1 MVALIQ
7 KKGLRDFDWLLAFM
21 AIGIVVFGTI
31 QIRHAQPTEGYWVKQ
46 LIGLGIAIVAML
58 AVAFNDYRK
67 LLNLAPAFY
76 VFGLILLVIVLIP
89 GVGLKINGQQAWI
102 RVPGIGQ
109 FQPSEFVKVTT
120 AMMLARYFGRHRSGP
135 LTLKEIAIGGV
146 ILGLPCALVLLE
158 HDVGSVIT
166 YIPILLVV
174 LFLSAI
180 KMRYVVA
187 ALVMG
192 VLLLPFAYWV
202 GVKTKLVKNYQ
213 QERINVILDP
223 EKADRRGFGY
233 NTWQSILTIGEGG
246 LLGTPT
252 SKEHSQSSLKFL
264 PEPHTD
270 FIFAVTAGNTGF
282 VGCILILLAYGI
294 LLSRLVTGARR
305 APDRMGMLVIMAIVG
320 GLMFQIFIN
329 VGMELGILPV
339 IGVPLPLMS
348 AGLASLIATFIAI
361 GFAISVQLR
370 RFVNYRKKTH
380 KTQKLPINFYGPD

>member
-7 KKGLRDFDWLLAFM
+7 KRGLRDFDWLLAFM

-31 QIRHAQPTEGYWVKQ
+31 QIRHAQPTEAYWVKQ

-76 VFGLILLVIVLIP
+76 IFGLILLVIVLIP

-135 LTLKEIAIGGV
+135 LTLKEMAMGGV
-146 ILGLPCALVLLE
+146 ILGLPCALILLE

-166 YIPILLVV
+166 YIPILMVV

-192 VLLLPFAYWV
+192 VVLLPFAYWV

-246 LLGTPT
+246 LLGAA
-252 SKEHSQSSLKFL
+252 SQSGHSQSSLKFL

-270 FIFAVTAGNTGF
+270 FIFAVTAGNAGF
-282 VGCILILLAYGI
+282 VGCILVLFAYGL
-294 LLSRLVTGARR
+294 LLSRMIVGAKR

-320 GLMFQIFIN
+320 GMTFQIFIN

-370 RFVNYRKKTH
+370 RFVN
-380 KTQKLPINFYGPD
+380 